1 MESDHKPVVA
11 YYIMETK
18 KINHEKLEEI
28 KKQFF
33 YVSFLEFLK
42 NIRFWVSRKELMHKI
57 LPKSNRIN
65 QMNTPSHLFWK

>member
-42 NIRFWVSRKELMHKI
+42 NIRF
-57 LPKSNRIN
+57 
-65 QMNTPSHLFWK
+65 